1 MKDEF
6 KWKINSEFVVLKSKM
21 YSLIDVD
28 DKDNKKEKE
37 ANKNVVKSTWHKEFV
52 DALFNK

>member
-6 KWKINSEFVVLKSKM
+6 KWKINREFVVLKSKM

-37 ANKNVVKSTWHKEFV
+37 ANKNVVSDGT
-52 DALFNK
+52 